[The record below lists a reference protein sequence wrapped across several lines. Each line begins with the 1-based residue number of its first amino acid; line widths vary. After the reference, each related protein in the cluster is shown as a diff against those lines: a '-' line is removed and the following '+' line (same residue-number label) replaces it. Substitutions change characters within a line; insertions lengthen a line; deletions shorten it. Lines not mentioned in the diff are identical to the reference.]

1 MAVEFCSYHLKD
13 FSRLVQFH
21 RDTMFSIC
29 VLHFIFSPVATFG
42 NVLAIRAL
50 WKASSMPTNMKK
62 FFLSLAVSDLAVGL
76 FAQLLLAVV
85 LRMAANGGQ
94 NFDLLCPTILTVCS
108 FSLFLLACASF
119 LNVAAIAVDRLLA
132 ITLHLRYQELVTS
145 RRVIIALVSI
155 WITSGVAASLF
166 VSLNTHNVT
175 VGVIVQVVGMLLTTV
190 AYIRIYRVVRYH
202 QNQIHSQLQQQNVL
216 AMQLIREK
224 KSALNT
230 VYIYVIFVACYLP
243 HFWSATL
250 LKINSAEICF
260 WLAFYVT
267 LYFVLLNSSLN
278 PVVYCWRYREI
289 RQIMKSIVKNIFG
302 ITET

>member
-13 FSRLVQFH
+13 LSRLVQFH
-21 RDTMFSIC
+21 RDTMLSMC

-119 LNVAAIAVDRLLA
+119 LNVTAIAVDRLLA

-145 RRVIIALVSI
+145 RRVVIALVSI

-202 QNQIHSQLQQQNVL
+202 QNQIHSQLQQQNVS
-216 AMQLIREK
+216 AMQLIRDK
-224 KSALNT
+224 KSAFNT

-267 LYFVLLNSSLN
+267 LYFVLLFFS
-278 PVVYCWRYREI
+278 I
-289 RQIMKSIVKNIFG
+289 RR
-302 ITET
+302 

>member
-1 MAVEFCSYHLKD
+1 MAVEFCSYHLND
-13 FSRLVQFH
+13 LSRLVQFQ
-21 RDTMFSIC
+21 RDTMLSIC

-50 WKASSMPTNMKK
+50 WKASSMPTNMTK

-94 NFDLLCPTILTVCS
+94 NFELLCPTILTVCS
-108 FSLFLLACASF
+108 FALFLLACASF

-190 AYIRIYRVVRYH
+190 AYIRITRVVRYH
-202 QNQIHSQLQQQNVL
+202 QNQIHSQLQQQNVP

-224 KSALNT
+224 KPAFNT
-230 VYIYVIFVACYLP
+230 VYIYVIFVACHLP

-250 LKINSAEICF
+250 LKINSAEIYF

-289 RQIMKSIVKNIFG
+289 RQIMKSTVKNIFR